1 MRKKILYVSLCVF
14 GLLAAGVG
22 RADTITFATPTG
34 STVPVSGAV
43 DASATF
49 TTGDGTVRI
58 TLTDLQANP
67 TTVGQ
72 LISDLNFT
80 LSTGATSGTLSSITG
95 QQIQVNSDGSTTS
108 VSGDPTHWFLNNNVN
123 GGLQLDALGNGK
135 PKNLIIG
142 PGPYTNANSSIA
154 GNGPHNPF
162 IDGTATFL
170 LDVSGVTM
178 NTNVDSAVFSFGT
191 TAGINVDGIQQTS
204 IVPVIPE
211 PPSLLLLGTGLL
223 GMAFVL
229 FRRKAVKPASHPVL
243 SA

>member
-1 MRKKILYVSLCVF
+1 MRKKMLYVFCICVF
-14 GLLAAGVG
+14 GLLAAGVAK
-22 RADTITFATPTG
+22 ADTITFATPPG

-49 TTGDGTVRI
+49 ATGNGTVMI

-80 LSTGATSGTLSSITG
+80 LSTGATSGTLSSISG
-95 QQIQVNSDGSTTS
+95 QQITVATGGSTTL
-108 VSGDPTHWFLNNNVN
+108 VSGAPTHWFLNNNVN

-135 PKNLIIG
+135 PKDLIIG
-142 PGPYTNANSSIA
+142 PSGYGGMYSNANGSIA
-154 GNGPHNPF
+154 ANTAHNPF

-191 TAGINVDGIQQTS
+191 TPGVNVDGISQTS
-204 IVPVIPE
+204 IVPVTPVIPE

-223 GMAFVL
+223 VLAGAF
-229 FRRKAVKPASHPVL
+229 KAKLLLA
-243 SA
+243 